1 MTADPE
7 RSPPAAAGNGH
18 AAGAHFNGTLWAATL
33 RRLQSRTAT
42 VAVVGLGYVG
52 LPLAMALVRAGH
64 QVVGVD
70 HDAARVGA
78 VRAGVSPIED
88 VDPAELEALLATGRL
103 RVTTGTEQ
111 ARAADAVLI
120 AVPTP
125 VDEHRVP
132 DLRAVRAAVT
142 EAAAVLAPGALIVLE
157 STTYPGT
164 TEELVVPALR
174 ARGLHPGRD
183 VFVGYSPERIDPGN
197 PVWRLDNTPKVVA
210 GLTDD
215 CLALTIALYESVT
228 GRVVP
233 VSSLRSAEI
242 TKLFENIFRVVNIA
256 LVNEFQQI
264 CDGFDIDVWEVLDA
278 CATKPYG
285 FMTFAPGPGLG
296 GHCVPVDPCYLAWKA
311 REKSIAT
318 EFIELAG
325 KVNAQQG
332 AYVVGRVA
340 RLLNERRRALSGS
353 RIGLL
358 GVAYKKNVADVRE
371 APAVRIVE
379 LLDQSG
385 VEVTYHDPHVPRFTA
400 GGRTMRSR
408 PLDAE
413 YLAAQDCV
421 IVVTDHDA
429 IDWDLVSRCAPLV
442 LDTRGAL
449 RRPRP
454 SPTSPAPAERS

>member
-1 MTADPE
+1 MAADPE
-7 RSPPAAAGNGH
+7 LSPAAAAAGNGH
-18 AAGAHFNGTLWAATL
+18 PAGAHANGTLWAATL

-42 VAVVGLGYVG
+42 VAVIGLGYVG
-52 LPLAMALVRAGH
+52 LPLAIALVRAGH
-64 QVVGVD
+64 RVIGID
-70 HDAARVGA
+70 HDPDRVAAVG
-78 VRAGVSPIED
+78 AGVSPIED
-88 VDPAELEALLATGRL
+88 VDPVELEAQLGAGRL
-103 RVTTGTEQ
+103 QVTTGTHQ

-132 DLRAVRAAVT
+132 DLRAVRAAV
-142 EAAAVLAPGALIVLE
+142 EQAAAVLAPGALIVLE

-197 PVWRLDNTPKVVA
+197 AVWRLDITPKVVA
-210 GLTDD
+210 GLTED
-215 CLALTIALYESVT
+215 CLALTIALYESVA

-264 CDGFDIDVWEVLDA
+264 CDGFEIDVWEVLAA

-285 FMTFAPGPGLG
+285 FMPFYPGPGLG
-296 GHCVPVDPCYLAWKA
+296 GHCVPVDPFYLAWKA
-311 REKSIAT
+311 RELGIAT

-332 AYVVGRVA
+332 AYVVGRVT
-340 RLLNERRRALSGS
+340 RLLNERRLAVKGARVA
-353 RIGLL
+353 LL

-371 APAVRIVE
+371 SPAVRIIE
-379 LLDQSG
+379 LLERAGAQVS
-385 VEVTYHDPHVPRFTA
+385 YHDPHVPVFQVA
-400 GGRTMRSR
+400 GKHLRST
-408 PLDAE
+408 PLTPE
-413 YLAAQDCV
+413 YVAAQDCV
-421 IVVTDHDA
+421 LVVTDHEA
-429 IDWDLVSRCAPLV
+429 IDWPMVARRASAV
-442 LDTRGAL
+442 VDTRDAL
-449 RRPRP
+449 RRPAAA
-454 SPTSPAPAERS
+454 APAAEA